1 MGAINKCNFK
11 GGGQGGSTENVCED
25 MRSSGEEPHL
35 ILVTEKSKGIL
46 LRQEQPWVYSR
57 EFTHVK

>member
-1 MGAINKCNFK
+1 MGAINKRNFK
-11 GGGQGGSTENVCED
+11 GGGQGGSTGNVCKN

-46 LRQEQPWVYSR
+46 PRQEQPCVFSR
-57 EFTHVK
+57 DFTHAK